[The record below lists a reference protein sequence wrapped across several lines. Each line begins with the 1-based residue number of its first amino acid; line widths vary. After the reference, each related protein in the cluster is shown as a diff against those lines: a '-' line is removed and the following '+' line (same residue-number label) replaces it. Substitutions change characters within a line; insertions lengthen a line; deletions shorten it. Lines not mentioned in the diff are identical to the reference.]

1 MNLHVRRMLAFCVT
15 LIATSVLFGQ
25 VETSTSIRGIVTD
38 STGASVPGAAVSIRN
53 QATNEERKG
62 TTDDSGHYSF
72 PSVVPGTY
80 TISVTHPGFR
90 TAQVKDRVAQVTQAA
105 QVDIALQVGETS
117 ESVVVSAAGAELIS
131 TTTAEVGGTI
141 NSNLVANIPLN
152 GRNFF
157 DVATFLP
164 HVSLQNLAPQVSFA
178 GFASNAVLGNNQ
190 ANPLFRPTGI
200 FAAGN
205 RDSATNVSIDGVN
218 IQSSVYRQSTIQQPP
233 SAIQEVKVQVS
244 STNAEVGNGVAAVNV
259 ITKGG
264 SNEFHG
270 EIYEFF
276 RNEKLDANYF
286 FNNLAGRGRAPF
298 RQNQF
303 GGALGGPIVKNK
315 LFFFAAYEGMRVR
328 QASTSVI
335 TPPPLD
341 IRGGDFSSYRP
352 PGRNVNEFL
361 PTPIIYNPYRFDS
374 RTGLREPF
382 PGNRIPMGPTGLCA
396 PRPTCVDPVTVK
408 FLEQYVLTPNA
419 VIDGIPRYV
428 GNSSQV
434 LDSDQG
440 LTRIDYALNEANRI
454 YGRYGRTIAPSANRS
469 LESLAGLSQNSRD
482 QNGVV
487 HWTRVISA
495 NTVNDVMAGYAR
507 PYWLY
512 SKDQNAPDAAAAIG
526 LLNTSGLGGGPAFNN
541 GFNMNSSLSF
551 YLEGTDNIYHIAD
564 DLTHVR
570 GRHNFK
576 FGFQAIERRFYYDN
590 QSNDKGNFTFTPTIT
605 SACPDGNAACA
616 AARDGAGMQAGGNAF
631 ASYLLGLPLNGLFQL
646 NAAAYR
652 GHKRYYGA
660 YAQDSWRV
668 TNRLTVNYG
677 LRYEY
682 WSPWL
687 VPRHTVATFDEVN
700 GNIKYV
706 LQNPVDYLDPAKN
719 FGKDAPLNS
728 NVPRT
733 AYTHSKM
740 NFAPRIGLA
749 YTVRRSTV
757 FRAAYGIYYD
767 GNTNTN
773 QHSDISSA
781 VGPFKLRYEPVV
793 SSNEQL
799 PNLRVEGNFPFPGAT
814 TVPRPNSTP
823 LSTFRF
829 VREYLPISS
838 VQEWSASI
846 QQRISADWAAEV
858 SYQGT
863 HAIHLPQFIDVN
875 PPALPQGSLA
885 NLNINQRRRFPQWGV
900 IGTWAPIGYGR
911 YNALGASIRNNSWR
925 GLTLMSSFTFAK
937 NLVSSY
943 LGNSDQGN
951 VHGGYPYI
959 WQGPA
964 RLTPKFRFVNAFSY
978 QLPFGK
984 DKRFATG
991 RAASLALGGWTFSG
1005 TADFTSGAPNWVTT
1019 NDLSGTGY
1027 GAMPDRIC
1035 DARNVPGG
1043 RNRFQWFNT
1052 ACFAQP
1058 AFGTFGNSH
1067 MGVFEDPGINNW
1079 NMAFAKNTRIGG
1091 LNESARVEFRA
1102 DLFNV
1107 FNHTQWGPA
1116 SASTVQSGNVNSG
1129 RITSTRPPRQIQL
1142 SLNYIF

>member
-1 MNLHVRRMLAFCVT
+1 MRFWAICIILCSAALA
-15 LIATSVLFGQ
+15 Q

-38 STGASVPGAAVSIRN
+38 TSGASIPGAAVTIRN
-53 QATNEERKG
+53 QATNEERKSASDETG
-62 TTDDSGHYSF
+62 FYAF

-90 TAQVKDRVAQVTQAA
+90 RAEIRDRVAQVTLSA
-105 QVDIALQVGETS
+105 QVDITLQVGETT
-117 ESVVVSAAGAELIS
+117 ESVVVSAAGAELIA

-141 NSNLVANIPLN
+141 NTNLVANVPLN

-164 HVSLQNLAPQVSFA
+164 HVSLQNLGPQISFA

-190 ANPLFRPTGI
+190 SNPLFRPTGI

-205 RDSATNVSIDGVN
+205 RDSATNVSLDGVN
-218 IQSSVYRQSTIQQPP
+218 IQSSVYRQSTVQQPP

-259 ITKGG
+259 ITKSG

-270 EIYEFF
+270 EAYEFF
-276 RNEKLDANYF
+276 RNDRLDANYF
-286 FNNLAGRGRAPF
+286 FNNLAGRGKAPF

-303 GGALGGPIVKNK
+303 GGAVGGPAVKNK
-315 LFFFAAYEGMRVR
+315 LFFFAAYEGLRVR
-328 QASTSVI
+328 QSMVSII

-341 IRGGDFSSYRP
+341 IRAGDFSAYRP
-352 PGRNVNEFL
+352 PGSGVGVFQ
-361 PTPIIYNPYRFDS
+361 PTPVIYNPYRFDPA
-374 RTGLREPF
+374 TGLREPF
-382 PGNRIPMGPTGLCA
+382 PGNRIPTGATTLCA
-396 PRPTCVDPVTVK
+396 PRPTCIDPVTLK
-408 FLEQYVLTPNA
+408 FLEQFVLTPNTT
-419 VIDGIPRYV
+419 IDGIPRFV
-428 GNSSQV
+428 GNSRQI

-440 LTRIDYALNEANRI
+440 LTRIDFALNEANRI
-454 YGRYGRTIAPSANRS
+454 YGRYSKTVAPSANQS
-469 LESLAGLSQNSRD
+469 VESLAGLSQNSRD

-487 HWTRVISA
+487 HWTRVMSA
-495 NTVNDVMAGYAR
+495 RTVNDFMAGYAR

-512 SKDQNAPDAAAAIG
+512 SKDTGAVDAASAVG
-526 LLNTSGLGGGPAFNN
+526 LLNTSGLGGGPQFNN
-541 GFNMNSSLSF
+541 GFSMNSSLAF
-551 YLEGTDNIYHIAD
+551 YLEGTDNIYHLAD

-570 GRHNFK
+570 GRHNLK
-576 FGFQAIERRFYYDN
+576 FGFQAIERRFYYNN

-605 SACPDGNAACA
+605 SACPDGNAACT
-616 AARDGAGMQAGGNAF
+616 AARTAAGLQAGGNAF

-652 GHKRYYGA
+652 GHKRYYAA

-668 TNRLTVNYG
+668 TNRLTLNYG

-687 VPRHTVATFDEVN
+687 VPRHTVATFDEVA
-700 GNIKYV
+700 GQIKYV
-706 LQNPVDYLDPAKN
+706 LQNPIDYLDPAKD

-728 NVPRT
+728 DIPREG
-733 AYTHSKM
+733 YRHGKL
-740 NFAPRIGLA
+740 NFAPRIGFA
-749 YTVRRSTV
+749 YTVTPSTV

-799 PNLRVEGNFPFPGAT
+799 PNLQVNGNFPFPGPTA
-814 TVPRPNSTP
+814 VPRPNSSP

-829 VREYLPISS
+829 VRQELPISS

-846 QQRISADWAAEV
+846 QQRLSSDWAAEI

-885 NLNINQRRRFPQWGV
+885 NVPINQRRRFPQWGV

-911 YNALGASIRNNSWR
+911 YNALGASVRNNNWR
-925 GLTLMSSFTFAK
+925 GLTFMSSFTFAK

-943 LGNSDQGN
+943 LGTSDQGN
-951 VHGGYPYI
+951 VHGDYPYI
-959 WQGPA
+959 WEGPA
-964 RLTPKFRFVNAFSY
+964 RLTPKFRFVNAWSY

-984 DKRFATG
+984 GKTRLSSG
-991 RAASLALGGWTFSG
+991 AAAVVLGGWTVSG
-1005 TADFTSGAPNWVTT
+1005 TLDLTSGSPNWVTT

-1035 DARNVPGG
+1035 DARDVPGG
-1043 RNRFQWFNT
+1043 KDRFQWFNT
-1052 ACFAQP
+1052 SCFAQP

-1067 MGVFEDPGINNW
+1067 MGVYDDPGINNW
-1079 NMAFAKNTRIGG
+1079 NMAFAKATPVGG
-1091 LNESARVEFRA
+1091 LSESARVEFRA

-1116 SASTVQSGNVNSG
+1116 SASTLQSGNVNSG
-1129 RITSTRPPRQIQL
+1129 RITSTRPPRQVQL
-1142 SLNYIF
+1142 SLSYIF